1 MQYKE
6 IKAFEQSNK
15 SEKNIEKFLC
25 AKSLISHRLS
35 EAKCIIHNVS
45 ILTLLSLLQ
54 GCYQGTMCLM
64 INRTECG
71 NVVSLNTGIITPK
84 KVNGGMPGE

>member
-6 IKAFEQSNK
+6 IEAFSQTNK
-15 SEKNIEKFLC
+15 SEENIENFCVPNLK
-25 AKSLISHRLS
+25 
-35 EAKCIIHNVS
+35 AKCIIHNVS
-45 ILTLLSLLQ
+45 ILSLLSLLQ

-71 NVVSLNTGIITPK
+71 NVVSLNTGMIAAK